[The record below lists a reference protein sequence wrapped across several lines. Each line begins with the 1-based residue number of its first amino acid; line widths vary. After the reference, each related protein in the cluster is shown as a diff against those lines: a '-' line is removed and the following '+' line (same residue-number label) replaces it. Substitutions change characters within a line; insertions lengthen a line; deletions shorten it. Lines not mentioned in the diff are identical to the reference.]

1 MEATYI
7 LENPSAKARRKY
19 YVGKTKFLKRRMK
32 EHKKDAYKKYFLI
45 YIFYSV
51 VQVEN
56 ELKKFGVTKFM
67 ELSEIDKFKILNS
80 FVFIKLKKKGK

>member
-1 MEATYI
+1 
-7 LENPSAKARRKY
+7 
-19 YVGKTKFLKRRMK
+19 MK

-67 ELSEIDKFKILNS
+67 GLSEIDKFKILNS
-80 FVFIKLKKKGK
+80 FVIIKSLKRSSKSFDSHLSVRCTEKCL